1 MPEMSDPEIY
11 RTVLESLHIGICLE
25 NRDRKIIFWNDGA
38 ERISGYRRHE
48 VVGHSC
54 RDSVLAEC
62 DDAACVLC
70 ATSTCPFHQSLQDGK
85 VREARIQARHRDGH
99 RIPLRVSV
107 IPIRDGHGA
116 VAGIA
121 VSFDEQKFASDRE
134 RRQHGLGAHGCLD
147 DLTGVPNHSF
157 TQFHLR
163 ENLAGFLEY
172 HLPFSIM
179 RIRVD
184 KLEQFRARYGRD
196 AADTILHAVAET
208 MQNSLRP
215 NDFLGRWEDDEFV
228 AILVNCTAG
237 GLAKAAERIGKV
249 AHSASIRWWGDNL
262 SVTVSI
268 GHAAV
273 QAEDSVELLLERAL
287 HSLQHLSAKRM
298 AAGAEGG
305 ASASTS

>member
-1 MPEMSDPEIY
+1 MGEIPDQEIF

-54 RDSVLAEC
+54 RDTVLVEC
-62 DDAACVLC
+62 NDATCVLC
-70 ATSTCPFHQSLQDGK
+70 SATTCPFHQSLYDGK
-85 VREARIQARHRDGH
+85 PREARIQVRHRDGH
-99 RIPLRVSV
+99 RIPLRISV
-107 IPIRDGHGA
+107 IPIRDTHGA
-116 VAGIA
+116 VAGLA
-121 VSFDEQKFASDRE
+121 VSFDEQRYASERE
-134 RRQHGLGAHGCLD
+134 RRQHGLGVHGCLD
-147 DLTGVPNHSF
+147 KITGVPNHSF

-172 HLPFSIM
+172 HLPFGIM

-184 KLEQFRARYGRD
+184 KLEQFRATYGRE
-196 AADTILHAVAET
+196 AADAILRVVAQT

-215 NDFLGRWEDDEFV
+215 NDFLGRWEEDEFV
-228 AILVNCTAG
+228 AILVNCSAG
-237 GLAKAAERIGKV
+237 GLTKAVDRIGRV
-249 AHSASIRWWGDNL
+249 AHYAGIQWWGDHL

-268 GHAAV
+268 GHAAA
-273 QAEDSVELLLERAL
+273 QAEDTIELLLARAL
-287 HSLQHLSAKRM
+287 HSLEHLAAKRM

-305 ASASTS
+305 GAAKS